1 MRPPDRKIFL
11 RYTVVQSNPRQPV
24 ATSSGQSP
32 IFDKTQ
38 QLLVWLLPHTEKF
51 PHAEK
56 FRLKQRVEDA
66 AFGFHEFLL
75 RAVGGPANARRYL
88 PEAEVRLNQL
98 RLYVRL
104 CMELKLLSFSQYEH
118 AAGLLTEIG
127 KLLGAWIKKAASPAA
142 ERSS

>member
-1 MRPPDRKIFL
+1 MA
-11 RYTVVQSNPRQPV
+11 QA
-24 ATSSGQSP
+24 ATPGGQSP

-38 QLLVWLLPHTEKF
+38 QLLVWLLPHTNKF

-56 FRLKQRVEDA
+56 FRMKQNVEDA
-66 AFGFHEFLL
+66 AFGFHEMLL
-75 RAVGGPANARRYL
+75 RSVGGPANARRHL

-104 CMELKLLSFSQYEH
+104 CMELKLLSLDQYEH

-127 KLLGAWIKKAASPAA
+127 KLLGAWLKKSASPAT
-142 ERSS
+142 